1 MTCLVNDFDKNGSTD
16 VITSTFVNGVSY
28 PLMIRDNV
36 LDQMPFLKKRY
47 NRYDKYSA
55 ATTYSIFTPEE
66 MKGTDTL
73 FANHM
78 TSMIIF
84 NSPTGKFSAKILPME
99 AQTFPVNSVIPY
111 DINKDGKLDLLLG
124 GNDYNIEIET
134 GRLDA
139 GQGLILENSPTG
151 NFSINQNNN
160 FNLWGDV
167 KVVRPITVNGEKAL
181 IIGRNSDA
189 IQLLKFPK

>member
-1 MTCLVNDFDKNGSTD
+1 
-16 VITSTFVNGVSY
+16 
-28 PLMIRDNV
+28 
-36 LDQMPFLKKRY
+36 
-47 NRYDKYSA
+47 
-55 ATTYSIFTPEE
+55 